1 MLLTARTFATVAA
14 MKCLQICTWTSRK
27 KTELTF
33 AKNALRN
40 YGRKKKMKKIVDIDE
55 KFLEAARAALAKKMP
70 WEKNVTAKQ
79 TVNAALSFYAAYAN
93 KKG

>member
-1 MLLTARTFATVAA
+1 VNIFATVAA
-14 MKCLQICTWTSRK
+14 LVYTLKCNVKNRK
-27 KTELTF
+27 KTALTF
-33 AKNALRN
+33 AKNALLN
-40 YGRKKKMKKIVDIDE
+40 YGRKKKMKKIIDIDE

>member
-1 MLLTARTFATVAA
+1 
-14 MKCLQICTWTSRK
+14 
-27 KTELTF
+27 
-33 AKNALRN
+33 
-40 YGRKKKMKKIVDIDE
+40 MKKIIDINE

-70 WEKNVTAKQ
+70 WEKNITAKQ

>member
-1 MLLTARTFATVAA
+1 MTWLATFVKFPIAMLG
-14 MKCLQICTWTSRK
+14 
-27 KTELTF
+27 
-33 AKNALRN
+33 ALRSPRRHH
-40 YGRKKKMKKIVDIDE
+40 GIKIKIGDTKKMKKIIDIDE

-70 WEKNVTAKQ
+70 WEKNITAKQ